1 MEPIVC
7 TEPLDL
13 VHIDYM
19 SMEVTVCVKEKPVVK
34 NVLVVE
40 DHFTRYTQAYVT
52 NNHTAHTMA
61 RILYNEFF
69 SVFGFPR

>member
-1 MEPIVC
+1 M
-7 TEPLDL
+7 
-13 VHIDYM
+13 DYM
-19 SMEVTVCVKEKPVVK
+19 SMEVMVGVKEKPVVK
-34 NVLVVE
+34 NVLVVK

-52 NNHTAHTMA
+52 NNHTARTMA